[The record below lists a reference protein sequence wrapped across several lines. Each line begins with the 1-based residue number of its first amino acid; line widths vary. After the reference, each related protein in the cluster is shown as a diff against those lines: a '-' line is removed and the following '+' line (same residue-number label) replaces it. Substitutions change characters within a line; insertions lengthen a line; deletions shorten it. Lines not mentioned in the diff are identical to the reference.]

1 MGEKM
6 PTGRERSERLLIMLN
21 PEELTA
27 IDDFRFARRMPNR
40 AAAVREL
47 LRRALSAEGFPV
59 AATAPPKEGVTQ
71 RKRSPPQK

>member
-59 AATAPPKEGVTQ
+59 AATTPPKEGVTP